1 MLSGGLALLFNFLC
15 GLEQVIET
23 VPAVV
28 SSFPLKMV
36 IFITALL
43 RCQRSRLQRPEHR
56 RRTKRQTTTMM
67 MIKETITGMRE
78 DEDGEYVNHSSGD
91 GNELEDEEPFLL
103 KF

>member
-1 MLSGGLALLFNFLC
+1 
-15 GLEQVIET
+15 
-23 VPAVV
+23 
-28 SSFPLKMV
+28 
-36 IFITALL
+36 
-43 RCQRSRLQRPEHR
+43 
-56 RRTKRQTTTMM
+56 